1 MERDE
6 ATPPL
11 RLHLFGPLQL
21 WSGTT
26 ELTVGPPQRRAVLA
40 LLALAD
46 GQPVARDEIVD
57 ALWPHQPPAGAAN
70 NIQTQIK
77 HLRRL
82 LEPDRPTRTPAR
94 LLTSV
99 GTGYRLDVD
108 SFDVDLRRYRHL
120 HAQARTAHA
129 RSDLTQV
136 WEITGQV
143 NDLWQPPLAG
153 VPWLAEHPRI
163 AALTAEAEL
172 LLTWRVDAAIALG
185 RADQVLARV
194 KEHACRRPLDE
205 HAQANLVRCHVAM
218 GRRADAFAVFDDARR
233 RLVAEL
239 GVDAGPVLAA
249 AHRELLHPGPDDDE
263 TTPGTAPPAA
273 LAQLPADMCGFT
285 GRTEQLRWLDALP
298 HAGAGPTVATIS
310 GTAGVGKT
318 ALALHWARTVT
329 DRYPDGQ
336 LYADLRGFDST
347 LRPAQPD
354 DVLRIFL
361 TAFGI
366 APERIPAESDAQTGL
381 YRSVLAGR
389 RVLILLDNARRADQV
404 RPLLPG
410 STGCL
415 VLITSRNELSGLVA
429 DGARPLDLGLMS
441 DAEARQLLTGR
452 IGHQRIAAAGDA
464 VGQLV
469 TACARLPL
477 ALAIIAARASTHP
490 QLPLAALSSRLRETS
505 GDLTAFS
512 DDDDKFD
519 LRTVLSWSY
528 RILSPEAATLFRLLG
543 LHPGPDIS
551 MTAASA
557 LAATEPSLTGRL
569 LTELVRANLLVELQ
583 PGRFSRHDL
592 LHAYA
597 VELVTAVEPE
607 TVRRAATRRILD
619 YYLSTVTTADQ
630 RVVLCL
636 HAAAGAP
643 PQPQDGTETASPA
656 GTGSALAWSTAEY
669 RNMLALIGYA
679 TPPTAS
685 ADAQRTCLARDLVPR
700 PPIEVLPGRQSA

>member
-1 MERDE
+1 MEPDG
-6 ATPPL
+6 APPPL

-21 WSGTT
+21 WSDTT

-46 GQPVARDEIVD
+46 GQPVGRDEIVD
-57 ALWPHQPPAGAAN
+57 ALWPHQPPAGATN

-94 LLTSV
+94 LLASV

-108 SFDVDLRRYRHL
+108 SFDIDLRRYRHL
-120 HAQARTAHA
+120 HVQARTAYA
-129 RSDLTQV
+129 SGDLTQV

-143 NDLWQPPLAG
+143 NDLWQPPLAD
-153 VPWLAEHPRI
+153 VPWLAGHPRI

-172 LLTWRVDAAIALG
+172 LLNWRVDAAIALG

-218 GRRADAFAVFDDARR
+218 GRRAEAFAVFDEARR
-233 RLVAEL
+233 RLIAEL

-249 AHRELLHPGPDDDE
+249 AHRELLQPGPADGD
-263 TTPGTAPPAA
+263 TTPDTTPPTA
-273 LAQLPADMCGFT
+273 LAQLPADVCGFT
-285 GRTEQLRWLDALP
+285 GRTDELRWLDALP
-298 HAGAGPTVATIS
+298 CPSTGPTVATIS

-318 ALALHWARTVT
+318 ALALHWARTVA

-336 LYADLRGFDST
+336 LYADLRGFDAT
-347 LRPAQPD
+347 LRPARPD
-354 DVLRIFL
+354 EVLRTFL

-366 APERIPAESDAQTGL
+366 APERIPTDPAAQIGL
-381 YRSVLAGR
+381 YRSVLADR

-410 STGCL
+410 SAGCL
-415 VLITSRNELSGLVA
+415 VLINSRNKLSGLVA
-429 DGARPLDLGLMS
+429 DGARPLDLGLMT
-441 DAEARQLLTGR
+441 DAEARQLLIGR
-452 IGHQRIAAAGDA
+452 IGPQRIAAAGDA

-490 QLPLAALSSRLRETS
+490 QLPLTALSSQLRDTA

-512 DDDDKFD
+512 DDDDDKFD
-519 LRTVLSWSY
+519 VRTVLSWSY
-528 RILSPEAATLFRLLG
+528 RILSSEAATLFRLLG
-543 LHPGPDIS
+543 LHSGPDIS
-551 MTAASA
+551 ITAASA
-557 LAATEPSLTGRL
+557 LAATEPPRTGRL
-569 LTELVRANLLVELQ
+569 LTELVRANLLVEHQ
-583 PGRFSRHDL
+583 PGRFSQHDL

-597 VELVTAVEPE
+597 AELVTAIEPE
-607 TVRRAATRRILD
+607 SVQRAATRRILD
-619 YYLSTVTTADQ
+619 YYLATVTSVGQ
-630 RVVLCL
+630 RIMPRRYV
-636 HAAAGAP
+636 AGAP
-643 PQPQDGTETASPA
+643 AQRQGDAATEQPA
-656 GTGSALAWSTAEY
+656 GTGSALAWFTAEY
-669 RNMLALIGYA
+669 RNMLALIERG
-679 TPPTAS
+679 TN
-685 ADAQRTCLARDLVPR
+685 DF
-700 PPIEVLPGRQSA
+700 GRQPASRPGT